1 MNSIFTGDLIARFL
15 SLDRFQSDFRLQ
27 LCAVSLAY
35 SWHPF
40 PPFFVSLDTAILSY
54 RPVQDLGT
62 IIQITTIISPIGE
75 VTDIACVLN
84 VARPTLLYIINNIIY
99 TDRND
104 DGFVAFF
111 SLSSQRSFDFL

>member
-1 MNSIFTGDLIARFL
+1 MNSIFTGDLIVRFL

-40 PPFFVSLDTAILSY
+40 PPFFASLDTAILSY

-62 IIQITTIISPIGE
+62 SIKLTELKEEKKSLNAILTEVIESKDRGKLKSLRTQIREIEKKENE
-75 VTDIACVLN
+75 VVT
-84 VARPTLLYIINNIIY
+84 
-99 TDRND
+99 
-104 DGFVAFF
+104 
-111 SLSSQRSFDFL
+111 SLK

>member
-40 PPFFVSLDTAILSY
+40 PPFFASLDTAILAY

-62 IIQITTIISPIGE
+62 IISKGYSTGLNDNSQSFIRNRQFF
-75 VTDIACVLN
+75 VQNQDACHTCTV
-84 VARPTLLYIINNIIY
+84 
-99 TDRND
+99 
-104 DGFVAFF
+104 
-111 SLSSQRSFDFL
+111 

>member
-62 IIQITTIISPIGE
+62 IIVFVTCAWLGIVVGLIVGAADTVRAGVSVGVGLENTGVVGEGVPLIIS
-75 VTDIACVLN
+75 AC
-84 VARPTLLYIINNIIY
+84 I
-99 TDRND
+99 
-104 DGFVAFF
+104 
-111 SLSSQRSFDFL
+111 

>member
-40 PPFFVSLDTAILSY
+40 PPFFASLDTAILSY

-62 IIQITTIISPIGE
+62 SIKFNGKFE
-75 VTDIACVLN
+75 VLEPFWKKFVPDYPRRGNLYARMNMPSLFTSQAYS
-84 VARPTLLYIINNIIY
+84 VAVY
-99 TDRND
+99 
-104 DGFVAFF
+104 
-111 SLSSQRSFDFL
+111 